1 MPLFRTGFPAL
12 LVCLLVLLPQ
22 VHAFGAG
29 STFFL
34 YSLFVTLLTDSDIA
48 SISAVEGKNWRHGDI
63 EDMLKTV
70 AFIAG
75 HKWTS
80 TQIKRVYFGNW
91 LRD

>member
-1 MPLFRTGFPAL
+1 MSLLRTGFPAL

-34 YSLFVTLLTDSDIA
+34 YSLFVTLLTDLDIA

>member
-1 MPLFRTGFPAL
+1 
-12 LVCLLVLLPQ
+12 
-22 VHAFGAG
+22 
-29 STFFL
+29 
-34 YSLFVTLLTDSDIA
+34 VTLLTDSDIA